1 MFYDIFNSFLER
13 DRYILKPPLTQLT
26 SDDPATDSS
35 PTTPVTG
42 T

>member
-1 MFYDIFNSFLER
+1 MIVFNSFLER
-13 DRYILKPPLTQLT
+13 DRYILKSPLTQLT